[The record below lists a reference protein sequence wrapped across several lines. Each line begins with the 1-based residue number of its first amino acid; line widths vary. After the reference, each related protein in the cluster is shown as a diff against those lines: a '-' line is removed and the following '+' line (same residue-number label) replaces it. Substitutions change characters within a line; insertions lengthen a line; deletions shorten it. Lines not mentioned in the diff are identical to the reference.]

1 MLKMDEIEMKE
12 GDGMNG
18 SGFGNTCCLASQYWL
33 RNWTEK
39 AFSVIAEI
47 SVTTTTFCFL
57 IFKQ

>member
-1 MLKMDEIEMKE
+1 MGADLE
-12 GDGMNG
+12 
-18 SGFGNTCCLASQYWL
+18 THAVLASQYWL